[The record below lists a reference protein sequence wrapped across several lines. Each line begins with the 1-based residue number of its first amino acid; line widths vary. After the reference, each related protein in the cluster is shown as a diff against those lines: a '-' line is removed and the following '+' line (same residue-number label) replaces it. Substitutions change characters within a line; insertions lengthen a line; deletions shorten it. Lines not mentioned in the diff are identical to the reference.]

1 LSAYGKARFPF
12 NTAKELQTLRNQ
24 IASLR
29 GLARISSTPQSIMAP
44 IIPNA
49 SPSSQYPVNY
59 LSTAGGAMSGAIAFN
74 HRYAQIIASAIDLKS
89 TGSAYSTL
97 IYLTATGSGAVN
109 LATISNAHDD
119 GQLLILYNT
128 YAGGVLTV
136 KNNTGNIITLTG
148 ADIVLANNDKMILFF
163 EPLSQKWNQIA
174 PTTASGSSGA
184 NTTLS
189 NLVNP
194 TAVNV
199 DLQPG
204 TDNLESIGGSAKRW
218 QWIRGYNFLAG
229 SPASPYASFQ
239 SSAIDFTLL
248 GYSAASPPFSS
259 GDTTVKGIFQV
270 QSHGAFDTLLS
281 IITGSGTSNYVT
293 MTCDGGF
300 LFTHSGG
307 GFKFGVGGSINISYI
322 GMEWPVTTRNSGS
335 YTVDSLN
342 GAGSDFIIKMNDP
355 SFARN
360 VTLPDATLYPGRILI
375 IKHGGAGFNVNVLAA
390 AGQSIDGVASYTIS
404 TVYGGITVVSDGNNW
419 LSTAKVT

>member
-1 LSAYGKARFPF
+1 MSAYGKARFPF
-12 NTAKELQTLRNQ
+12 NTSKELQTLRNQ

-29 GLARISSTPQSIMAP
+29 GLARIASTPQSIMAP

-136 KNNTGNIITLTG
+136 KHNTGNIITLTG
-148 ADIVLANNDKMILFF
+148 ADVILANNDKMILFY
-163 EPLSQKWNQIA
+163 EPLSQKWNQLA
-174 PTTASGSSGA
+174 PTTASGSTGA

-189 NLVNP
+189 NLTSP
-194 TAVNV
+194 TAINQ
-199 DLQPG
+199 DLLPG
-204 TDNLESIGGSAKRW
+204 TDNTFDIGVTKRW
-218 QWIRGYNFLAG
+218 RFIRTYNLSLGNPNYAIFQLAG
-229 SPASPYASFQ
+229 
-239 SSAIDFTLL
+239 IDFSLL
-248 GYSAASPPFSS
+248 GYSSASPPFSA